1 MEAYILST
9 TTRLENQAV
18 TGWDLRGVAEWVG
31 DYLFRN
37 LFGNM
42 LSFMY
47 EYRYWFIVLLI
58 MAGVIGIV
66 KRAFTFYNTRP

>member
-1 MEAYILST
+1 METFILST

-31 DYLFRN
+31 EVLIRDML
-37 LFGNM
+37 GNF
-42 LSFMY
+42 LNILY
-47 EYRYWFIVLLI
+47 EYRYWFIVLLV

-66 KRAFTFYNTRP
+66 KRTLSLYRLKP